1 MGSSPMRKPA
11 NPLSLLKRFFTWVVS
26 VPIFLKIMGTG
37 MIVAFIFGIVVLYQ
51 TQTSLSRT
59 LYRILEQRTESMAVS
74 LASYIERPLVTGSI
88 FTVKEHLMRLKK
100 ITPDLRYIIV
110 EDKNNQILVHTFEKS
125 VPPDL
130 VGLRA
135 PQSSGNQIVNIYGSE
150 KGRIFEAAVP
160 LIGGSAG
167 YLRLGITD
175 QMVTTEMSS
184 LNWLLLLTLG
194 LCMAIGLGLALFLTY
209 ILTRPIQNL
218 LLATNRISDGEFDF
232 RTRVFSGDEIGML
245 AEAFNRM
252 ASGLQ
257 RFRQE
262 VKEKEDIRQ
271 ALIEKIVQ
279 AQEEERAS
287 IARDLHDQLGQSL
300 SALLLE
306 IQSATESDL
315 KYADLL
321 NNLETKTYRLIDE
334 VRHLA
339 WGMRPS
345 ILDDYGLNNA
355 LSRYIDEISKS
366 SKMKIDYQYIC
377 PDELSRLPMRTEVTL
392 YRIAQEATTNIMRHA
407 KAKQTSVILMRNM
420 NDTLLLIEDDG
431 IGFDPESF
439 DRDGLSHMGLID
451 MRERAALLGAEFK
464 VESSP
469 GNGTTIRVKITQ
481 EREELCL

>member
-1 MGSSPMRKPA
+1 MKKPT
-11 NPLSLLKRFFTWVVS
+11 NPLSLLKHIITWVVS

-37 MIVAFIFGIVVLYQ
+37 MIVAFIFGTVVLYQ

-74 LASYIERPLVTGSI
+74 LSSYIERPLVTDSL
-88 FTVKEHLMRLKK
+88 FTVKGYLMRLMKSN
-100 ITPDLRYIIV
+100 PDLRYIIV
-110 EDKNNQILVHTFEKS
+110 EDRNNQILVHTFEES

-135 PQSSGNQIVNIYGSE
+135 HHSPDNAIVKIYGSKE
-150 KGRIFEAAVP
+150 GIIFEAAVP

-167 YLRLGITD
+167 HLRLGITD

-218 LLATNRISDGEFDF
+218 LLATNRISDGEFDY
-232 RTRVFSGDEIGML
+232 RASVFSGDEIGML
-245 AEAFNRM
+245 AKAFNRM

-257 RFRQE
+257 MFRQE
-262 VKEKEDIRQ
+262 VKEKEAIRQ
-271 ALIEKIVQ
+271 ALIEKIVL

-287 IARDLHDQLGQSL
+287 LARDLHDQLGQSL

-306 IQSATESDL
+306 IQSTRESDQNHT
-315 KYADLL
+315 DLL
-321 NNLETKTYRLIDE
+321 STLEAKTYRLIDE
-334 VRHLA
+334 VRRLA

-345 ILDDYGLNNA
+345 ILDDYGIDNA

-366 SKMKIDYQYIC
+366 AKMKIDYQYIS
-377 PDELSRLPMRTEVTL
+377 PNQLSRLPMRTEVTL
-392 YRIAQEATTNIMRHA
+392 YRIAQEAITNIMRHA
-407 KAKQTSVILMRNM
+407 NAKQSSVILMRNI

-439 DRDGLSHMGLID
+439 DRDGLSHIGLIG

-469 GNGTTIRVKITQ
+469 GSGTTIRVKITQ